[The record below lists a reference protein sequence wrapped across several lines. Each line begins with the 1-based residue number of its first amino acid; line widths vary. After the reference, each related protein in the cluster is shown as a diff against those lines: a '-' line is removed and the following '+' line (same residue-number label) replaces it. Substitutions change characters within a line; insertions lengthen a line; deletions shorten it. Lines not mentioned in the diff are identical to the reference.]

1 MLLPLFLGVLA
12 DTIFPIDTN
21 AYELLLFCFFLFLLA
36 LLLLKLSF
44 PFLVDSILVLFF
56 FISGVMAVLS
66 ENNHG
71 KPAGIPEEIPLTAI
85 VEIVDFSDQIRVDR
99 VRVEGH
105 LLYLADREGFRSIG
119 KTILVDLKGKTRI
132 PSPGDLIVVNGTFNL
147 PDRRKNPGGVS
158 RAELFRQKGW
168 IGSFRSMTGGWTYL
182 SDSKGNGLVVSFS
195 TELRGKAG
203 ALLEDVYPDDDAGF
217 LKGILLGARSQIPKE
232 RKNDFSRAGIFHVL
246 AISGLHIGIISGI
259 LFILFSILRFPPFL
273 RVLAATPVL
282 FIYGSITGMKPATRR
297 AIVMMTS
304 IMLAFS
310 FQRKIDLVNLLFLI
324 ALVFIVLSPSTIWD
338 PGFQMSFLATWG
350 ILALYPGVNKV
361 LQSFSL
367 SRVPVIRTI
376 PQIFLVS
383 VCAQIPLVPVIA
395 TSFHRLSL
403 VSPFT
408 NIIALPVVALL
419 LPAGL
424 LSLGVQMFSPMLS
437 IPFSEVTSLLIDI
450 LYGASRFMSNIPLS
464 SIKVSPFDL
473 LGVLA
478 YYVAIYLASLILE
491 GKVKW
496 EVIVVVLLL
505 SSTARIVIAVCSGDP
520 PLRVTFLDIGQGDSA
535 VVEFPAGGSM
545 VVDGGPARP
554 NWDSGE
560 GIIDPFLLDRGID
573 NIDIIAFSHPQL
585 DHIGGLPFL
594 LERYK
599 VDAII
604 EPGQPTYLNEYIEIL
619 GLSLEN
625 KVQIYFP
632 RRGDSFVMEGV
643 EVRVLHPT
651 EKWVGSNPG
660 QDEVNDA
667 SLVLKISYGNV
678 SFLLTGDI
686 GPVVEEELV
695 HDVGSGLEANIL
707 KVAHHGSHISST
719 SSFLDEVNPS
729 ISVVSVG
736 RGNPFG
742 HPSPNI
748 IESMKERGITV
759 LRTDIHGAIIFV
771 VRQDRFDVYDGSHE
785 LLLNS
790 EDIIIRQG
798 VDMKLEGA
806 L

>member
-1 MLLPLFLGVLA
+1 MDTNVSNLFLL
-12 DTIFPIDTN
+12 
-21 AYELLLFCFFLFLLA
+21 CFFLFLLA
-36 LLLLKLSF
+36 LLLQKLSF
-44 PFLVDSILVLFF
+44 PFLVDSILALFF
-56 FISGVMAVLS
+56 FISGVIAVLS
-66 ENNHG
+66 ESYHE
-71 KPAGIPEEIPLTAI
+71 KQTGIVEGLPITAI
-85 VEIVDFSDQIRVDR
+85 VEIVAFSDQIRIDR
-99 VRVEGH
+99 VRVEGR
-105 LLYLADREGFRSIG
+105 LLYLADQQEFKSFG
-119 KTILVDLKGKTRI
+119 KRVLVDLKGKTRI
-132 PSPGDLIVVNGTFNL
+132 PSPGDFIVANGTFEL

-158 RAELFRQKGW
+158 RVELFRQQGW
-168 IGSFRSMTGGWTYL
+168 IGSFRSVTGGWTYL
-182 SDSKGNGLVVSFS
+182 RNRMDNGLGVSFS
-195 TELRGKAG
+195 TKLRGKVG
-203 ALLEDVYPDDDAGF
+203 VLIEDVFPDDDAGF

-232 RKNDFSRAGIFHVL
+232 RKNDFSKAGIFHVL

-259 LFILFSILRFPPFL
+259 LFILLSILRLPPFL
-273 RVLAATPVL
+273 RVLAVTPVL
-282 FIYGSITGMKPATRR
+282 LIYGSVTGLKPAIRR

-310 FQRKIDLVNLLFLI
+310 FQRKIDLVNLLYLI
-324 ALVFIVLSPSTIWD
+324 ALVFIVLSPSTMWN

-350 ILALYPGVNKV
+350 ILALYPGMNKV

-367 SRVPVIRTI
+367 SRIPVIRTV

-395 TSFHRLSL
+395 SSFHMISL
-403 VSPFT
+403 VSPVT

-424 LSLGVQMFSPMLS
+424 LSLSAQMFFPILTV
-437 IPFSEVTSLLIDI
+437 PFSEVTSLLIDI
-450 LYGASRFMSNIPLS
+450 LYGASRVMSNIPLS
-464 SIKVSPFDL
+464 SIKVSPLDL
-473 LGVLA
+473 PGVLT
-478 YYVAIYLASLILE
+478 YYTVIYLASLILE

-505 SSTARIVIAVCSGDP
+505 SSTARIVIGICSGDP

-535 VVEFPAGGSM
+535 VVEFPSGGSM
-545 VVDGGPARP
+545 LVDGGPARL
-554 NWDSGE
+554 NWNSGE
-560 GIIDPFLLDRGID
+560 GIIEPFLLDRGID
-573 NIDIIAFSHPQL
+573 DIDIIAFSHPQL

-604 EPGQPTYLNEYIEIL
+604 EPGHPTYLNEYIRMLE
-619 GLSLEN
+619 LSLQN
-625 KVQIYFP
+625 KVQVYLP
-632 RRGDSFVMEGV
+632 RRGDCFVTEGV
-643 EVRVLHPT
+643 EIRVLHPT
-651 EKWVGSNPG
+651 EKWIGSNPS

-667 SLVLKISYGNV
+667 SLVLKITNGNV

-686 GPVVEEELV
+686 GPEVEEELV
-695 HDVGSGLEANIL
+695 HDVGTDLQVNIL

-719 SSFLDEVNPS
+719 SSFLDEVCPS
-729 ISVVSVG
+729 IAVVSVG

-771 VRQDRFDVYDGSHE
+771 VREDRFDVYDGSDE
-785 LLLNS
+785 LLLSS
-790 EDIIIRQG
+790 EDITIRQ
-798 VDMKLEGA
+798 
-806 L
+806 